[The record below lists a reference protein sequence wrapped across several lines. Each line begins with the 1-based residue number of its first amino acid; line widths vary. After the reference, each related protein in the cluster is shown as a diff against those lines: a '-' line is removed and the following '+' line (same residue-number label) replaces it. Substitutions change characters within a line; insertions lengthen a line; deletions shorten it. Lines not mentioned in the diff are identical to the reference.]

1 MTTDIT
7 SVTFEAD
14 ELKAKAATTDD
25 GVANK
30 KQVDTSIAGITKTT
44 IGLGDVD
51 NTSDAAKPVSTATQT
66 ALNAKQN
73 TLTKALGTD
82 VATGTDDAKY
92 ATSKAIK
99 DGGVAYQ
106 ADLEE
111 FLKKTDAGYLTLSF
125 HTQQLTTDVTK
136 TPSGNLVELS
146 EIDLEIPVE
155 AGDIIETNSSL
166 AADYS
171 TYNDIGDVF
180 FIQYKVDAGAIKET
194 VTLGKITGGD
204 NNQETAAGN
213 LYTPILM
220 ESAGTLT
227 LSVKITT
234 KTNASRK
241 FLASHCGILVKLL
254 RKPV

>member
-7 SVTFEAD
+7 SITFEAD
-14 ELKAKAATTDD
+14 ELKVKAVTKDD
-25 GVANK
+25 GVVNK
-30 KQVDTSIAGITKTT
+30 EY
-44 IGLGDVD
+44 VD
-51 NTSDAAKPVSTATQT
+51 NKVPIKATAADIGS
-66 ALNAKQN
+66 
-73 TLTKALGTD
+73 
-82 VATGTDDAKY
+82 GTDDAKY

-106 ADLEE
+106 ADLEAL
-111 FLKKTDAGYLTLSF
+111 LKKTDAGYLTLSF

-136 TPSGNLVELS
+136 TPSGYLIELS

-171 TYNDIGDVF
+171 SYNDIGDVF
-180 FIQYKVDAGAIKET
+180 YIEYKVDAGSIKKT
-194 VTLGKITGGD
+194 ATLGKITGGD

-241 FLASHCGILVKLL
+241 FLAAHCGMLAKLL
-254 RKPV
+254 RKPM